1 MVLKFLQ
8 AKKIRSVTDEKVA
21 DFSKSGTAAPIS
33 NLMKGK
39 EAFKS
44 ADIGDGHIN
53 GFVKGHLNL
62 EIE

>member
-1 MVLKFLQ
+1 M
-8 AKKIRSVTDEKVA
+8 TDEKVA
-21 DFSKSGTAAPIS
+21 GFSKSGIAAPIS
-33 NLMKGK
+33 SLMKRK

-44 ADIGDGHIN
+44 ADFGDGHIN